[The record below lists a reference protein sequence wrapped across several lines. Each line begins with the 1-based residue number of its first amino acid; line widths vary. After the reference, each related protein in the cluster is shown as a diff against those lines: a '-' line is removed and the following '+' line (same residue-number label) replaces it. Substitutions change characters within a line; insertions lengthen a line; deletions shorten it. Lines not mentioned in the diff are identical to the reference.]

1 MLSVGYEILTLLR
14 GRVLRYTFKC
24 YVYHSMEII
33 KNLSSFNCNL
43 IRRIV
48 GPQQD
53 ARNKVI
59 MRVIVLQLVA
69 IIYLRKKERKNAL

>member
-1 MLSVGYEILTLLR
+1 
-14 GRVLRYTFKC
+14 
-24 YVYHSMEII
+24 MEII

-53 ARNKVI
+53 ARNKLI
-59 MRVIVLQLVA
+59 IRVIVLQLVA